1 MQTHCDVV
9 ESFYISHGLCVAM
22 TKNQSLKTFIE
33 KEKVEIANYFLISF
47 LSHFFSA
54 FARYAFS
61 LANIAIDH

>member
-47 LSHFFSA
+47 LSHFFLLLLDMHFHSP
-54 FARYAFS
+54 
-61 LANIAIDH
+61 I